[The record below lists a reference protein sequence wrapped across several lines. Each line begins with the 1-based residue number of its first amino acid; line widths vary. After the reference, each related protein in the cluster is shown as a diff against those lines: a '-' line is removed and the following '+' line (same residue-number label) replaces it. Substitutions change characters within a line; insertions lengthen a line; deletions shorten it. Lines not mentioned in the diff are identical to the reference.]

1 MRHNIKT
8 TDFSMTP
15 AIKDYVEKRIIHL
28 DKFISQRHPELP
40 MCYVEIGKTTNHH
53 KNGELFKAEITIH
66 IGGKSLRAEA
76 QAEDLYAALDKVSED
91 MTEELKTL
99 KDKKISFVRRGGAK
113 IKSMFKSFYGD
124 NE

>member
-15 AIKDYVEKRIIHL
+15 AIKDYVEKRVSHL
-28 DKFISQRHPELP
+28 DKFLNPDHKELP

-53 KNGELFKAEITIH
+53 KNGVLFKAEYTLH

-76 QAEDLYAALDKVSED
+76 QEEDLYAAIDKVTEE
-91 MTEELKTL
+91 MTEELKSL
-99 KDKKISFVRRGGAK
+99 KDKNVSFIRRGGAK
-113 IKSMFKSFYGD
+113 LKRLIKSFYG
-124 NE
+124 E